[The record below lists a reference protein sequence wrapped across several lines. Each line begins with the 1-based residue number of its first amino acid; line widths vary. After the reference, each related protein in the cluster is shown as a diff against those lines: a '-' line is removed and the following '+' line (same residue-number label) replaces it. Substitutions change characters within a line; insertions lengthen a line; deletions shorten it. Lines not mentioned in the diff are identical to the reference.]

1 MHTLRYSEVS
11 GVIIMLV
18 IYSSLFQILSSY
30 TMSSSDYSS
39 TDSGN
44 NHAKSWTSWK
54 ARKAKAAKV
63 LASSRKREE
72 SSSTRKEASPNAAA
86 GISMPA
92 LSSDEVNQEDAG

>member
-30 TMSSSDYSS
+30 TMSSSDSS

-44 NHAKSWTSWK
+44 NRAKSWTSWK
-54 ARKAKAAKV
+54 ARKAKAAK
-63 LASSRKREE
+63 
-72 SSSTRKEASPNAAA
+72 KEASPSAVA